1 MCIIVDNKNIFIHV
15 PKCAG
20 TTVSSMINNKKI
32 SNFKLKKISNK
43 MKRGHFGIYPL
54 YINNLYNNNI
64 LHLII
69 RDPLEWYVS
78 FYLYVKNN
86 NDHPYNIYAKQDFI
100 FFFNNLINLNNINN
114 SINLDNHLKKHVNRK
129 INNQPFFVPYKK
141 YKLVKDDIKKYKYSH
156 NHSDL
161 NILLSERNIDEGLY
175 VYWILFL
182 ITKINPLILFSK
194 SKKDIIDNLDKY
206 IVDNINIYKINEIS
220 NLVKNLGFKY
230 KNIKK
235 NVSKKN
241 KSYLSYYNDEM
252 IEKIKKHHTIIYHLI
267 DIINKKK
274 ISMNNTLNNIV
285 KNNIKDEIS
294 KKFIT
299 FGAGEKKY
307 IDAGNRIINQAKR
320 TELFDEYKLYTDN
333 DLKNDKQFWEKHGN
347 FIIKNKKGFGLW
359 LWKPYI
365 IKKSMDTLKDGD
377 ILLYLDAGIEIDFRK
392 KQFLR
397 KKFEIVKK
405 DYIIG
410 TKALNRFGPEKKWCK
425 MDLILHLDTLD
436 NKYLNTQQRQ
446 GGTNMFLVCEKT
458 RNFVKEWYNIA
469 CNYHLL
475 NDSPSKNK
483 NLKCFKEHRHDQSI
497 FSLLSKKYNLYS
509 NTVLNDNGCIITFPR
524 NRTGKSRINMGNN
537 NQINKINNLQKQ
549 RQHQRRLQEIQRKK
563 LIQLRKKKITT
574 IKKRKGK
581 K

>member
-1 MCIIVDNKNIFIHV
+1 
-15 PKCAG
+15 
-20 TTVSSMINNKKI
+20 
-32 SNFKLKKISNK
+32 
-43 MKRGHFGIYPL
+43 
-54 YINNLYNNNI
+54 
-64 LHLII
+64 
-69 RDPLEWYVS
+69 
-78 FYLYVKNN
+78 
-86 NDHPYNIYAKQDFI
+86 
-100 FFFNNLINLNNINN
+100 
-114 SINLDNHLKKHVNRK
+114 
-129 INNQPFFVPYKK
+129 
-141 YKLVKDDIKKYKYSH
+141 
-156 NHSDL
+156 
-161 NILLSERNIDEGLY
+161 
-175 VYWILFL
+175 
-182 ITKINPLILFSK
+182 
-194 SKKDIIDNLDKY
+194 
-206 IVDNINIYKINEIS
+206 
-220 NLVKNLGFKY
+220 
-230 KNIKK
+230 
-235 NVSKKN
+235 
-241 KSYLSYYNDEM
+241 
-252 IEKIKKHHTIIYHLI
+252 
-267 DIINKKK
+267 
-274 ISMNNTLNNIV
+274 MNNTLNNIV
-285 KNNIKDEIS
+285 KSNIKDKIS

-320 TELFDEYKLYTDN
+320 TELFDEYKLYTDT

-410 TKALNRFGPEKKWCK
+410 TKTLNRFGPEKNWCK
-425 MDLILHLDTLD
+425 MDLILHLDILD

-458 RNFVKEWYNIA
+458 RNFVKEWYNIS
-469 CNYHLL
+469 CNYNLL

-537 NQINKINNLQKQ
+537 NKNNNKNNNQINKINNLQKQ

-563 LIQLRKKKITT
+563 LIQLRKKRLQQL
-574 IKKRKGK
+574 KRKGK